1 MKLKVT
7 VEEVLNKE
15 IKGLEDLKQ
24 NFDFDKFGEL
34 VEKIFFLHG
43 KVVVSGIG
51 KSGYIAKKIAAS
63 LCSIGFP
70 ATFLHASEA
79 LHGDLGVISNHDI
92 VMMLSNSGEGSELK
106 QIINYCKEFKICTVG
121 ISRGIS
127 SFLIQNSDIGIF
139 LPNSPEASEL
149 DVPTTSSIMMLAFG
163 DVLTIALKE
172 RSQISH
178 EQYLLYHPG
187 GTIGLRGMKVR
198 DVMVKDLPIVQHT
211 TPLLEALLVASNKKL
226 GFALVINKDN
236 ELLGIIDTS
245 EITMQSTNEKSKTQ
259 DFISS
264 NYKIVSGNLK
274 ISEVISSISESK
286 YLIILEGKTP
296 IGVLSNEILKS
307 LC

>member
-1 MKLKVT
+1 MKLKTT
-7 VEEVLNKE
+7 VEEVLNRE

-24 NFDFDKFGEL
+24 NFDFEKFEEL

-51 KSGYIAKKIAAS
+51 KSGYIAKKITAS
-63 LCSIGFP
+63 LCSIGVP

-92 VMMLSNSGEGSELK
+92 VMILSNSGEGSELK

-121 ISRGIS
+121 ISRGSS

-149 DVPTTSSIMMLAFG
+149 DIPTTSSIMMLVFG

-172 RSQISH
+172 RRQISH

-187 GTIGLRGMKVR
+187 GSIGLKGMKVK
-198 DVMVKDLPIVQHT
+198 DVMVKDLPIVQYT
-211 TPLLEALLVASNKKL
+211 TPLLDALLVTSNKKL
-226 GFALVINKDN
+226 GFSIVVNEQN
-236 ELLGIIDTS
+236 ELLGIIVAS
-245 EITMQSTNEKSKTQ
+245 EMVDQNINENSKTQ
-259 DFISS
+259 DFIS
-264 NYKIVSGNLK
+264 NDYKIISGNLK
-274 ISEVISSISESK
+274 ISEVMCSIEQSK
-286 YLIILEGKTP
+286 YLIVLDGKMP
-296 IGVLSNEILKS
+296 AGVLSNEILKA